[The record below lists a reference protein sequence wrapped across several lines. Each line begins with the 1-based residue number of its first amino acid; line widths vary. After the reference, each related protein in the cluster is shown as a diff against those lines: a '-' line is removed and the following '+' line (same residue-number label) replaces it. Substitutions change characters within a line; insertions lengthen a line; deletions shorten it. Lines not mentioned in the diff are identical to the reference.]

1 VDIAADMAKT
11 ISANNTVRGEKSLR
25 MFPLADFLRGPGTA
39 LVGCGCV
46 DATAELYKDAKQ
58 VIRVGYPTSWAF
70 AFWVLKNIL
79 RSFNELRGIP
89 PN

>member
-1 VDIAADMAKT
+1 MAAKRANT
-11 ISANNTVRGEKSLR
+11 TSANNTVRGEKSLR

-46 DATAELYKDAKQ
+46 DASAELYKDAKQ

-70 AFWVLKNIL
+70 VFGILKNIL
-79 RSFNELRGIP
+79 RLFNELRGIP